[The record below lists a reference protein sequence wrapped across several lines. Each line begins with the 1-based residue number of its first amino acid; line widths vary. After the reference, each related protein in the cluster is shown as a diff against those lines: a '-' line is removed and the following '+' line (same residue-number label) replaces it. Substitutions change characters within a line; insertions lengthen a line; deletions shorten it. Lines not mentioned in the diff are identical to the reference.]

1 MNKYKFIYLL
11 IIIHLASCKEQ
22 VDYDKLITEFAD
34 IQCRAIV
41 LKDKRFQ
48 MADHLRSIEID
59 SIHKKKEIDSL
70 KIAISEIKNHSL
82 VLADSI
88 KVRLDDIL
96 TNKLS
101 GHDEQKEFTDRLAVY
116 IKANGCSSPQAE

>member
-59 SIHKKKEIDSL
+59 SIDKKKEIDSL
-70 KIAISEIKNHSL
+70 KIAISEIKNTSL

-88 KVRLDDIL
+88 KVKLDDIL

-116 IKANGCSSPQAE
+116 IKAKGCFSLQAE

>member
-22 VDYDKLITEFAD
+22 VDYDKLITEFAY

-59 SIHKKKEIDSL
+59 SIDKKKEIDSL
-70 KIAISEIKNHSL
+70 KIAISEIKNTSL

-88 KVRLDDIL
+88 KVKLDDIL

-101 GHDEQKEFTDRLAVY
+101 GHDEQKEFTDRLAAY
-116 IKANGCSSPQAE
+116 IKANGCSSLQAE

>member
-22 VDYDKLITEFAD
+22 VDYDKLITEFAE

-59 SIHKKKEIDSL
+59 SIDKKKEIDSL
-70 KIAISEIKNHSL
+70 KIAISEIKNTSL

-88 KVRLDDIL
+88 KVKLDDIL

>member
-11 IIIHLASCKEQ
+11 VIIHLASCKEQ

-59 SIHKKKEIDSL
+59 SIDKKKEIDSL
-70 KIAISEIKNHSL
+70 KIAISEIKNRSL

-88 KVRLDDIL
+88 KVKLDDIL

-101 GHDEQKEFTDRLAVY
+101 GHDEQKEFTNRLAVY
-116 IKANGCSSPQAE
+116 IKANGCSSPQDE

>member
-59 SIHKKKEIDSL
+59 SINKKKEIDSL
-70 KIAISEIKNHSL
+70 KIAISEIKNTSL

-88 KVRLDDIL
+88 KVKLDDIL

-116 IKANGCSSPQAE
+116 IKAKGRFSLQAE

>member
-1 MNKYKFIYLL
+1 MNKFIIIYLL
-11 IIIHLASCKEQ
+11 IIIHFASCKEQ

-59 SIHKKKEIDSL
+59 SIDKKKEIDSL
-70 KIAISEIKNHSL
+70 KIAISEIKNRSL

-88 KVRLDDIL
+88 KVKLDDIL